1 MGSMNVDD
9 RIALLLGRAVMRAE
23 WLAVQL
29 EQTVAKLELLEQP
42 PSEDVV
48 TPLLRPLEGTER

>member
-9 RIALLLGRAVMRAE
+9 RVALILGRAVMRAE

-42 PSEDVV
+42 SEDVV